1 MIDGYTQL
9 VGLIGWPTRHS
20 LSPLMHNAAFQ
31 SLMLNWSYV
40 PLPVQPGR
48 VEGAIS
54 GLVALGFR
62 GANVTIPYKE
72 TVIPLLHRLSPEA
85 EEIGAVNTIV
95 VEKNG
100 TLVGYN
106 TDSSGFIASLRQ
118 GGFNPKGRPAVV
130 CGAGGA
136 ARAAVH
142 GLLEAGAREITV
154 LNRTIARA
162 EGLISQFV
170 DERLQAGRLS
180 PETLTRAAGDVD
192 LLVNATPIG
201 MWPHVDGSIWPSDL
215 PVPPHLTVFDLV
227 YNPLET
233 HLLQQARVSGTRV
246 ISGLEM
252 LLFQGAAALEL
263 WTGKKAPIATMRAA
277 LKEAAK

>member
-1 MIDGYTQL
+1 MIDGHTRL
-9 VGLIGWPTRHS
+9 VGLLGWPVEHS

-31 SLMLNWSYV
+31 SLVLNWSYV
-40 PLPVQPGR
+40 PLPVSPER
-48 VEGAIS
+48 VESAIS

-62 GANVTIPYKE
+62 GANVTFPYKE
-72 TVIPLLHRLSPEA
+72 AVIPLLHRLSPEA

-95 VEKNG
+95 VEKDG
-100 TLVGYN
+100 TLVGHN
-106 TDSSGFIASLRQ
+106 TDSLGFMAALQ
-118 GGFNPKGRPAVV
+118 HGGFDAKGRSAVV

-142 GLLEAGAREITV
+142 GLLEAGASGITV
-154 LNRTIARA
+154 LNRTIERA

-170 DERLQAGRLS
+170 DERLQTGRLS
-180 PETLTRAAGDVD
+180 PETLIGAARDAD

-201 MWPHVDGSIWPSDL
+201 MWPHVDGSIWPSAL
-215 PVPPHLTVFDLV
+215 PLPPHLTVFDLV
-227 YNPLET
+227 YNPIAT
-233 HLLQQARVSGTRV
+233 QLLQRARASGAPG

-252 LLFQGAAALEL
+252 LLHQGAAALEL

-277 LKEAAK
+277 LKEEVM

>member
-1 MIDGYTQL
+1 MIDGHTQL
-9 VGLIGWPTRHS
+9 IGLIGWPTRHS

-40 PLPVQPGR
+40 PLPVQLGQ
-48 VEGAIS
+48 VENAIS

-62 GANVTIPYKE
+62 GANITIPYKE
-72 TVIPLLHRLSPEA
+72 AVIPLLHRLSPEA

-95 VEKNG
+95 VEKDA
-100 TLVGYN
+100 TLVGHN
-106 TDSSGFIASLRQ
+106 TDSLGFIAALQ
-118 GGFNPKGRPAVV
+118 HGGFDPKGRPAVV

-233 HLLQQARVSGTRV
+233 HLLQQARVSGARV

-252 LLFQGAAALEL
+252 LLQQGAAALEL

-277 LKEAAK
+277 LKETVK